1 VSEAAVGA
9 VFNGRQL
16 VSDLRAVRAEWNDK
30 ITARSDSAVWQIA
43 GLLQR
48 RPVINTALPTE
59 ELGIESKH
67 ARRYVEPLSKAWII
81 LETSSG
87 PRSRVWRYA
96 RGHRRTR
103 RLCRTRAKGR
113 AEIMTAIN

>member
-1 VSEAAVGA
+1 MSEAAVGA

-67 ARRYVEPLSKAWII
+67 ARRYVEPLSKAGITQPR
-81 LETSSG
+81 LALSQRSS
-87 PRSRVWRYA
+87 PHSTPLPNA
-96 RGHRRTR
+96 RE
-103 RLCRTRAKGR
+103 RAG
-113 AEIMTAIN
+113 